1 MVVQSNSGI
10 DSLIRCSAIKLISKI
25 QSSQEIELYSLI
37 LQCMAVYREC
47 FVIDNTRQT
56 LSQRE
61 EQQVIMLFSSEL
73 EICYKALNQAVIC
86 HTCYMVQYGCTAYH
100 SLVYLSLR
108 LSYLNFRLSL
118 IKPRQHKVGILSR
131 HSSPSYKPID
141 EQ

>member
-25 QSSQEIELYSLI
+25 QSFQEIELYSLI

-73 EICYKALNQAVIC
+73 EICYKAKDKPMLWYWTPIPNFENLRTFRTTDYYSQLREFENFQNHSVSADIRVY
-86 HTCYMVQYGCTAYH
+86 TC
-100 SLVYLSLR
+100 
-108 LSYLNFRLSL
+108 
-118 IKPRQHKVGILSR
+118 
-131 HSSPSYKPID
+131 PIQIP
-141 EQ
+141 EITRI